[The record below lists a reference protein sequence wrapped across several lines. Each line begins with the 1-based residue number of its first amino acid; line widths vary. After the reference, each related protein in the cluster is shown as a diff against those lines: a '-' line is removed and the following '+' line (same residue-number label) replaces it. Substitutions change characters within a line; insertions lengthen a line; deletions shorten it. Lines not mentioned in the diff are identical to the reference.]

1 MALLCYNMPVPQPL
15 PLLALLVFLKL
26 KQNVIT
32 KSHNL
37 NWLLKQG
44 DQYILVSLDLFT
56 EKNMQGVLLL
66 DRHSKKDERTEIFS

>member
-1 MALLCYNMPVPQPL
+1 M

-26 KQNVIT
+26 IQDVIT
-32 KSHNL
+32 KSNNL

-56 EKNMQGVLLL
+56 EKIMQGVLLL
-66 DRHSKKDERTEIFS
+66 NRHSKKDKRTEIFS

>member
-1 MALLCYNMPVPQPL
+1 M

-26 KQNVIT
+26 IQDVIT
-32 KSHNL
+32 KSNNL